1 MKRLHP
7 SDRVTRFRCDRYWRS
22 HRGFTLIELLI
33 VIAIISLLAAIAIPQ
48 FIIYQTRSVD
58 AQMRSDLRNAAV
70 AIEAYFVANRVYP
83 SSVAVI
89 PSLGF
94 NGSQGVTLS
103 LSNVTTNSYNLTAT
117 KPGGSQA
124 SFTFNSS
131 TGTIH

>member
-1 MKRLHP
+1 MEQHHP
-7 SDRVTRFRCDRYWRS
+7 RDPVSRSRCDLYWRG
-22 HRGFTLIELLI
+22 HRGFALIELLI
-33 VIAIISLLAAIAIPQ
+33 VIAIIGLLAAIAIPQ
-48 FIIYQTRSVD
+48 FIIYRTKSVD

-70 AIEAYFVANRVYP
+70 AMEAYFVANRVYP

-131 TGTIH
+131 TGTIQ